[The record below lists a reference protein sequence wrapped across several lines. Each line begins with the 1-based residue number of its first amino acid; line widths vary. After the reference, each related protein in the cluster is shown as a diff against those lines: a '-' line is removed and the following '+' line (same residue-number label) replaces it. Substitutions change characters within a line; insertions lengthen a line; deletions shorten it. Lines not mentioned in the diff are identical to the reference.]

1 MLSAIVNRG
10 SPSTANHALA
20 VLRKMFQWGV
30 EQGHL
35 ERSPCAGL
43 GMPAQVISR
52 DRILSDGEL
61 SRVRKAADEMGY
73 PFGPMI
79 QLLILTAQRRGEVV
93 GLRWSEINTKA
104 MEWTLPNGRTKS
116 ARPHVVPLSGAAA
129 ELLARL
135 PRLHDVLVFPARG
148 KDNPASGFSKWKGE
162 LDERSG
168 VVDWRIHDLRRTAA
182 SGMAQLAVPPHII
195 ERVLNHTTGTL
206 GGVARIYNR
215 YGYLAEMRLALE
227 RWSERVTTLISN
239 GP

>member
-1 MLSAIVNRG
+1 
-10 SPSTANHALA
+10 
-20 VLRKMFQWGV
+20 MFNWAV

-43 GMPAQVISR
+43 GMPAQAISR

-61 SRVRKAADEMGY
+61 ARVWKAAGEMGY

-93 GLRWSEINTKA
+93 GLRWSELDTNA

-116 ARPHVVPLSGAAA
+116 ARAHIVPLSGAAA
-129 ELLARL
+129 ELVTGL

-148 KDNPASGFSKWKGE
+148 KNNPASGFSKWKRE

-206 GGVARIYNR
+206 GGVAGIYNR
-215 YGYLAEMRLALE
+215 YGYLVEMRSALE
-227 RWSERVTTLISN
+227 RWWGRVGALISN
-239 GP
+239 EP